1 MARSL
6 SRAITELSTAV
17 CQEKRLVLLGSELQ
31 GKDKALAS
39 HYNYISVS
47 LEKISSVE
55 VIPRRTMTPF
65 HNVAMQ
71 HLF

>member
-17 CQEKRLVLLGSELQ
+17 CQEKHFVLLGSELQ

-39 HYNYISVS
+39 HYNYVSVS
-47 LEKISSVE
+47 LEKTI
-55 VIPRRTMTPF
+55 
-65 HNVAMQ
+65 Q
-71 HLF
+71 C